1 MPMRCW
7 RFAMPSNTGKRRASF
22 IPSLPEGD
30 LAFIIG
36 HAAPDDRKALAQ
48 IVETSDMIRLDDGRE
63 FLLTPATPALV
74 DRLAAFNAE
83 AEDREWQEEDD
94 VEVDNDSDSDNAWDG
109 VDSNTGY
116 AQDGEIEPVDGRPS
130 PGDRKSS
137 EAFRERKRD
146 EATEVT
152 HVKHTYG
159 EYTNRWLR
167 RDGFDEVTKF
177 KRVADTLRRTLTAAK
192 RRRK

>member
-1 MPMRCW
+1 MSRLMFPKLRG
-7 RFAMPSNTGKRRASF
+7 SKRHNL
-22 IPSLPEGD
+22 IPVLPREALG
-30 LAFIIG
+30 FIIG
-36 HAAPDDRKALAQ
+36 NAAPDERKALAQ

-83 AEDREWQEEDD
+83 GEDREWQEEDD
-94 VEVDNDSDSDNAWDG
+94 VEVDDDSDSDNAWDG

-130 PGDRKSS
+130 PGDCKSS

-167 RDGFDEVTKF
+167 GDGFDEVTKF
-177 KRVADTLRRTLTAAK
+177 KRAANALERTLLAAK
-192 RRRK
+192 RRRKP